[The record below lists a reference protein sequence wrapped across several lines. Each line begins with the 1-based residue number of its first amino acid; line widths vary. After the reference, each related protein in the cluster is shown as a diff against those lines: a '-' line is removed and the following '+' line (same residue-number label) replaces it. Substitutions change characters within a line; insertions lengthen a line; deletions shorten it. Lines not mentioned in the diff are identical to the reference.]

1 MGGGVAS
8 VTVIVSTQT
17 FSKSRRAVTARQR
30 RVIELAALG
39 TPIAEIAKQM
49 GSVRVDTI
57 QDLLDRALANQAEEL
72 RSEGAWERAYALH
85 IARLDA
91 LMAAWMPKA
100 LAGDDKAA
108 DKVDKW
114 LTHLERVGGL
124 AAPQR
129 LEAAVVVEDGAD
141 TRANVIA
148 AVLARLDD
156 VKIRQQIIDGDVI
169 ADEAEESAS

>member
-1 MGGGVAS
+1 M
-8 VTVIVSTQT
+8 TVIVSMQT
-17 FSKSRRAVTARQR
+17 FSKSKRAVTARQR

-39 TPIAEIAKQM
+39 TPIAEIAKLM

-57 QDLLDRALANQAEEL
+57 QDLLGRALANQAEEL

-85 IARLDA
+85 VQRLDM
-91 LMAAWMPKA
+91 LMAVWMPKA
-100 LAGDDKAA
+100 IAGDDKAA
-108 DKVDKW
+108 DKVDKL
-114 LTHLERVGGL
+114 LTHYERLQGL

-129 LEAAVVVEDGAD
+129 LEAAVIVEDGAD
-141 TRANVIA
+141 TRATVIA

-169 ADEAEESAS
+169 ADDAEGSAS

>member
-1 MGGGVAS
+1 MTA
-8 VTVIVSTQT
+8 IVSMQT
-17 FSKSRRAVTARQR
+17 FSKSKRAVTARQR

-39 TPIAEIAKQM
+39 TPIAEIAKLM

-57 QDLLDRALANQAEEL
+57 QDLLGRALANQAEEL

-85 IARLDA
+85 VQRLDM
-91 LMAAWMPKA
+91 LMSVWMPKA
-100 LAGDDKAA
+100 IAGDDKAA
-108 DKVDKW
+108 DKVDKL
-114 LTHLERVGGL
+114 LTHYERLQGL

-129 LEAAVVVEDGAD
+129 LEAAVIVEDGAD
-141 TRANVIA
+141 TRATVIA

-169 ADEAEESAS
+169 ADDAEGSAS

>member
-1 MGGGVAS
+1 MS
-8 VTVIVSTQT
+8 MQT
-17 FSKSRRAVTARQR
+17 FSKSKRAVTARQR

-39 TPIAEIAKQM
+39 TPIAEIAKLM

-57 QDLLDRALANQAEEL
+57 QDLLGRALANQAEEL

-85 IARLDA
+85 VQRLDM
-91 LMAAWMPKA
+91 LMATWMPKA
-100 LAGDDKAA
+100 IDGDDKAA
-108 DKVDKW
+108 DKVDKL
-114 LTHLERVGGL
+114 LTHYERLQGL

-141 TRANVIA
+141 TRATVIA

-169 ADEAEESAS
+169 ADDAEESAS